1 MVQLTFAAGALV
13 LGALL
18 LVTVAVVR
26 LGRDW
31 RPARA
36 DGGQPRMSGLWRA
49 VDSPAGWSVLFL
61 VLVGIALAGAVLFVS
76 GPDAMPVP
84 GSAGIW
90 LGGLLGTVTVL
101 YFIWGVYSAS
111 RYRGLHRPASLAV
124 AAWMVGV
131 LVLAVIVAKLL
142 GVV

>member
-1 MVQLTFAAGALV
+1 MVQLTFAAGALL

-26 LGRDW
+26 WGRDW

-36 DGGQPRMSGLWRA
+36 DGGQPQSSGLWQA

-61 VLVGIALAGAVLFVS
+61 VLVGIALAGAVLFVA
-76 GPDAMPVP
+76 GPSLPVP
-84 GSAGIW
+84 GSPGLW
-90 LGGLLGTVTVL
+90 LGGLLGTVTAL
-101 YFIWGVYSAS
+101 YFVWGVYSAS

-131 LVLAVIVAKLL
+131 LVLGVIVTKLL
-142 GVV
+142 GVI